1 MDNDFK
7 IKKICASLYRKAR
20 LKLDYIGM
28 DLKSEMDGNELIGQM
43 LQFNTPFMVG
53 RFGAVEMH
61 CVYRWMNKQPYS
73 TQERDQALY
82 AAGIFPNDDET
93 LGRFCEIYTQS
104 MKQCDCLGVWEV
116 TGEKKAVKMYAP
128 TAKLVPSR
136 SIEPYY
142 HKHPW
147 SAHLKGKKVLIVH
160 PFVGT
165 IKEQLKNSDKIW
177 QQSDMLP
184 KFKSVAFV
192 KAVQSNAGAKPSQ
205 KDWIEALEYMK
216 QEIAKQDFDVAII
229 GAGAYGFPLAAYVK
243 SIGKQAIQMSGATQI
258 LFGIKGKRWDSHP
271 VISNFYNEYWTRP
284 SEKEKPPLIQK
295 VEGGSY
301 W

>member
-1 MDNDFK
+1 MDNDLK
-7 IKKICASLYRKAR
+7 IKKVCVSLYRKAR
-20 LKLDYIGM
+20 LKLDYLGM
-28 DLKSEMDGNELIGQM
+28 NLLNEADGNDLIGQM
-43 LQFNTPFMVG
+43 LQSGSSFMVG

-61 CVYRWMNKQPYS
+61 CVYKWMNKQPYS
-73 TQERDQALY
+73 EQERDQALY
-82 AAGIFPNDDET
+82 AAGIFPNDDAT

-116 TGEKKAVKMYAP
+116 TGEKNAVKKYIPA
-128 TAKLVPSR
+128 AKLVPSR

-142 HKHPW
+142 HENPW
-147 SAHLKGKKVLIVH
+147 SAYLKGKKVLIIH
-160 PFVGT
+160 PFVQT
-165 IKEQLKNSDKIW
+165 IKEQLKHRGKIW
-177 QQSDMLP
+177 SKSEILP
-184 KFKSVAFV
+184 EFESVAFV
-192 KAVQSNAGAKPSQ
+192 KTVQSNAGARPVQ

-216 QEIAKQDFDVAII
+216 QEISKQDFDVAII

-243 SIGKQAIQMSGATQI
+243 SLDKQAIQMSGATQI

-271 VISNFYNEYWTRP
+271 VISKFYNQYWTRP
-284 SEKEKPPLIQK
+284 SESETPPAIQK